1 MRSYLRNL
9 NFISSGLNKYAD
21 QLIQECRALNLIGDK
36 ICIWDRRF
44 FECNCNGVNRKETG
58 KFSDHDAGHYVKR
71 TGKYSVLT
79 GTGYTD
85 TCFVD
90 RSWGLPVY
98 WDAISVNKNDNTIFQ
113 NTVNEGM
120 KSTHIKASFIIR
132 DAGPDSHGSN
142 KVVIDKKII
151 PL

>member
-36 ICIWDRRF
+36 IWIWDRRF
-44 FECNCNGVNRKETG
+44 FEYNCNGVNRKETG
-58 KFSDHDAGHYVKR
+58 KFSDPDAGHYVKR
-71 TGKYSVLT
+71 TGNIVYSL

-120 KSTHIKASFIIR
+120 KSTHIKPSFIIR

>member
-1 MRSYLRNL
+1 M
-9 NFISSGLNKYAD
+9 
-21 QLIQECRALNLIGDK
+21 
-36 ICIWDRRF
+36 
-44 FECNCNGVNRKETG
+44 
-58 KFSDHDAGHYVKR
+58 
-71 TGKYSVLT
+71 YSLV
-79 GTGYTD
+79 TGYTD